1 MVTVV
6 LISRTIIGFIE
17 LILVKVLTS
26 KNKLKD
32 LDKYII
38 LFTIILIN
46 SSILNYKDNIL
57 IYEVPIISIILLR
70 ELLLIIYNE
79 NKRVKNLFEKDP
91 TLIVKN
97 GKVIYKNL
105 LNKKY
110 SLNSLIEKLKD
121 KGYSNI
127 EKLKYVFIEDD
138 NIFVIENDEKNKEE
152 PVIIDNKINN
162 NALKSLNINKQTI
175 ESILLKENIDIKD
188 IVYGVY
194 KNKKLYII
202 RNSLQK

>member
-38 LFTIILIN
+38 FFTIILIN